1 MLAYKD
7 MQKMLSHH
15 SSDDFNAFPESNA
28 AHIQAR
34 TRGKR
39 QFGFF
44 QSSNFR
50 KSKLLKGSDYLNLL
64 VLESDQNLNDYLQNR
79 TKTGVKN

>member
-1 MLAYKD
+1 MLTYKD

-44 QSSNFR
+44 
-50 KSKLLKGSDYLNLL
+50 SKFELS
-64 VLESDQNLNDYLQNR
+64 EEQTS
-79 TKTGVKN
+79 